1 MDLPV
6 SCFEDRFGLMCEFQA
21 YSMRR
26 ELSETFVPEILGR
39 GGALQV
45 LTPSFSFIPLIG
57 MLLLFG
63 GNAFSQPP
71 SPAASPTTTQDLREM
86 RFGEKVT
93 RAGAANEVHGYQ
105 IALEAGTSVRLD
117 VGNRDIA
124 IIVSAMVPGKEDYEV
139 PGKKIPSGED
149 FALINSSSQGVVEP
163 LVIVADMTSSYLIKV
178 RFRAKGTYSLT
189 CNWPHASTEQD
200 RKYAYANR
208 LFLESRNSTATNR
221 LSAETI
227 RLKHEERVDIYRG
240 IDDKVGLALSL
251 TNLAQTEDDPIRR
264 LEYRRESIALFRSL
278 GSVPD
283 LLDYL
288 RGLVA
293 DLNDA
298 GHYQE
303 AIETRREIL
312 AISRSTGNK
321 VREVGVLNGLG
332 ASYGNLGDQQTA
344 RYYNNECVRVQRSIT
359 PPELDSLLVAGLC
372 LSNTASGY
380 GGIDWHE
387 IRDLSE
393 DERKDQQKALEYYY
407 QGLQMYEEAE
417 KLSPANIGSKAN
429 NLMRIGNT
437 HKLLGNYPAAHVY
450 LNRALGLNKDGKR
463 VPPTIEVLN
472 HISSLHVWE
481 RNYQQAF
488 ESLDQALTLSRAN
501 GNYGLVPIARQ
512 FYFAGQSQK
521 ALDLLYEALG
531 PRGASPQRVGTAD
544 ILYEIARA
552 ENDLGRLD
560 IARSNIEEAIQIV
573 ESLRGRITDLEIRTS
588 YSSTIKRYFDLYI
601 TLLMR
606 LHRSRPG
613 DGFDKLALQTSDKA
627 RSRSLLDMLTLSGVN
642 IKQGVDPLLLAR
654 ETAVGQKL
662 AAKAAR
668 QSRIL
673 LTNPTTAEVE
683 KIKQEVSELTNE
695 YNGILT
701 EIRVKSPGYAGLTQ
715 PSALNTKQIQELLDS
730 GTILLEY
737 SLGEKKSYLWGV
749 SSDSIASFDLPKK
762 SDIEA
767 EVRKVYELATA
778 RNLQIKGEPV
788 ETRAA
793 RIRNADAEY
802 AIAAASLS
810 EALLGPAAQ
819 LIRNKRLLI
828 VPDGALSYISF
839 AALPEPKLAEN
850 VSPIGAVLG
859 LDHEVVSLP
868 SASVLGRLRHD
879 SVARKAAPKLLAVF
893 ADPVFSQTDTRAKL
907 NAGVRTKKTEPTGFA
922 LARDFERALVDSGLG
937 TENSGGLPRLPFSR
951 REANSIFD
959 ASAKNV
965 SLKHLDF
972 AASKRSV
979 FDSGLDQ
986 FRILHFATHSLADS
1000 QNPGLSGIVLSL
1012 VDKQGADV
1020 DGFLRLQDI
1029 YNLRLNADLVVLSAC
1044 STALGKEVKGE
1055 GLIGLT
1061 RGFMYAGSP
1070 RVVASLW
1077 KVDDQETATFMTI
1090 FHRKM
1095 RTDNL
1100 RPAAALRAAQTEMM
1114 KQPRWRSPYYW
1125 APFVLQGEWK

>member
-1 MDLPV
+1 MKSLHPYISLKGLILLPILIV
-6 SCFEDRFGLMCEFQA
+6 VTA
-21 YSMRR
+21 
-26 ELSETFVPEILGR
+26 ELTRPQTL
-39 GGALQV
+39 AP
-45 LTPSFSFIPLIG
+45 T
-57 MLLLFG
+57 
-63 GNAFSQPP
+63 QP
-71 SPAASPTTTQDLREM
+71 AIVEDLREM
-86 RFGEKVT
+86 KFGERVIRT
-93 RAGAANEVHGYQ
+93 GSPNEVHGYQ
-105 IALEAGTSVRLD
+105 ITLEAGTSVRID
-117 VGNRDIA
+117 VGNRDISV
-124 IIVSAMVPGKEDYEV
+124 IVSAMIPGKENYEIHA
-139 PGKKIPSGED
+139 KKIPSGED

-163 LVIVADMTSSYLIKV
+163 LVIVADTTSNYLIKV
-178 RFRAKGTYSLT
+178 RFRANGTYSLT
-189 CNWPHASTEQD
+189 CNWPHATTEKD

-208 LFLESRNSTATNR
+208 LLLESRNSTATNR

-251 TNLAQTEDDPIRR
+251 NNLAQTEDDPIRR

-463 VPPTIEVLN
+463 VPPTIDVLN
-472 HISSLHVWE
+472 QITSLHVWE
-481 RNYQQAF
+481 QNYQQAF

-501 GNYGLVPIARQ
+501 GNYGLFPIARQ
-512 FYFAGQSQK
+512 FYFAGQSQR

-544 ILYEIARA
+544 ILYEIARS

-613 DGFDKLALQTSDKA
+613 DGFDKLALQASDKA

-662 AAKAAR
+662 AAKAAQ

-695 YNGILT
+695 NDGIQT
-701 EIRVKSPGYAGLTQ
+701 EIRVKSPGYAALTQ
-715 PSALNTKQIQELLDS
+715 PAALSTLQIQQLLDS

-737 SLGEKKSYLWGV
+737 SLGEKKSYLWVVG
-749 SSDSIASFDLPKK
+749 SNSIDSFDLPKK

-767 EVRKVYELATA
+767 QARKVYELATA

-788 ETRAA
+788 ETRLL
-793 RIRNADAEY
+793 RIKSADAEY
-802 AIAAASLS
+802 TAAAAALS

-828 VPDGALSYISF
+828 VPDGALSYVSF
-839 AALPEPKLAEN
+839 AALPAPKPTEN
-850 VSPIGAVLG
+850 VGSVLG
-859 LDHEVVSLP
+859 LAHEIVTLP
-868 SASVLGRLRHD
+868 SASVLGRLRND
-879 SVARKAAPKLLAVF
+879 TVSRRPASKLLAVF
-893 ADPVFSQTDTRAKL
+893 ADPVFSQTDTRAKGV
-907 NAGVRTKKTEPTGFA
+907 AGVRTKKTEPIGFA
-922 LARDFERALVDSGLG
+922 LTRDFERALAGSGLVS
-937 TENSGGLPRLPFSR
+937 EVSSGLPRLPFSR

-959 ASAKNV
+959 ASAKDL

-972 AASKRSV
+972 AANKQTV
-979 FDSGLDQ
+979 FNSGLEQ
-986 FRILHFATHSLADS
+986 YRILHFATHSLADS

-1029 YNLRLNADLVVLSAC
+1029 YNLKLNADLVVLSAC

-1070 RVVASLW
+1070 RVVATLW
-1077 KVDDQETATFMTI
+1077 KVDDAATAAFMTI
-1090 FHRKM
+1090 FYRKM
-1095 RTDNL
+1095 LTDNL